1 MLRNVNLCICQ
12 RTPMPDDSLQK
23 KLASSHK
30 TASMKLPCVIYV
42 GPDTSSRAPSPMPR
56 SPIGRSSS
64 VPSKA
69 RSKKSWVLKLRRPR
83 SPQITSRG
91 QGDEL
96 SEQALL
102 SPRNSPLRFY
112 GQAHLFELPKQ
123 HTGLQTFER
132 LAFTRKLRSKDREG
146 GFHCSRPCRLFLRLL
161 RILRLLRLL
170 RPLRPLPHAADAS
183 VDFCGFS

>member
-1 MLRNVNLCICQ
+1 
-12 RTPMPDDSLQK
+12 
-23 KLASSHK
+23 
-30 TASMKLPCVIYV
+30 MKLPCVIYV

-96 SEQALL
+96 AEHLL
-102 SPRNSPLRFY
+102 GPRNSCVYMDKPTSLSSRSSIL
-112 GQAHLFELPKQ
+112 GCRPSNVLPSPESFEAK
-123 HTGLQTFER
+123 TEKGGSFVVGLVG
-132 LAFTRKLRSKDREG
+132 S
-146 GFHCSRPCRLFLRLL
+146 
-161 RILRLLRLL
+161 
-170 RPLRPLPHAADAS
+170 
-183 VDFCGFS
+183 FCGSCDSCDCCGPCGPCPMRQTRQSTSAASRDRFLELEPRHGASGACAPTRQM